1 MPQADSLP
9 NPAAETTEIQATD
22 IQTTSTLYRFT
33 IDDEIGPAAARLTK
47 KALNEASEQ
56 KADYILLE
64 LNTFGGTLKEAD
76 EIRTMLLECPIP
88 AMVYININA
97 ASAGALISIACD
109 SIYMNPA
116 ATIGAATVVDAQGE
130 VQADKYQ
137 SYMRAMM
144 RATAE
149 ATGRDPR
156 IAEAMVDERL
166 RIKGISDSGQV
177 LTFTASEAM
186 MHRYC
191 QGIYPDADAALQA
204 LGLDQ
209 SFQIKQ
215 ELKTID
221 KIIHFLVN
229 PFVSGILI
237 MMIIGGIYFELQT
250 PGIGFALGVAVLGCL
265 LYFAPHYLEG
275 LASHW
280 EILVFLIG
288 LVCIALE
295 IFVIPGFGVA
305 GISGIFLVCAGLT
318 LALVDNWGLHF
329 SLVNPLKL
337 LEAAAVVVVSTVIT
351 LIIGYKLSLRLFGRR
366 VRGRALAL
374 DSEQKKEE
382 GFVSVAGLAEY
393 QALAGREAIAE
404 SVLRPAG
411 KISIDGRLYDAMS
424 ESGFIEKGGKVKIHR
439 FENAQ
444 FFVRKAQ

>member
-1 MPQADSLP
+1 M
-9 NPAAETTEIQATD
+9 
-22 IQTTSTLYRFT
+22 
-33 IDDEIGPAAARLTK
+33 
-47 KALNEASEQ
+47 
-56 KADYILLE
+56 
-64 LNTFGGTLKEAD
+64 NTFGGTLKEAN
-76 EIRTMLLECPIP
+76 EIRTMLLECPTP
-88 AMVYININA
+88 TMVYININA

-149 ATGRDPR
+149 ATGRDPH
-156 IAEAMVDERL
+156 IAEAMVDERIS
-166 RIKGISDSGQV
+166 IKGISDSGKV
-177 LTFTASEAM
+177 LTFTASEALQ
-186 MHRYC
+186 HHYC
-191 QGIYPDADAALQA
+191 QGIYPDAETALQS

-209 SFQIKQ
+209 SRQVKQ
-215 ELKTID
+215 ELKATD

-280 EILVFLIG
+280 EILIFLVG
-288 LVCIALE
+288 LVLIVLE

-318 LALVDNWGLHF
+318 LALVDNWGLNF

-337 LEAAAVVVVSTVIT
+337 LEAAAVVVVSTVLT

-366 VRGRALAL
+366 VRGYALAL
-374 DSEQKKEE
+374 DSEQKKED
-382 GFVSVAGLAEY
+382 GFVSVAGLSDY
-393 QALAGREAIAE
+393 QSLVGREAIAE

-411 KISIDGRLYDAMS
+411 KINIDGELYDATS
-424 ESGFIEKGGKVKIHR
+424 ESGFIEKGSKVKTQR

-444 FFVRKAQ
+444 FFVRKI